1 MVSVYVNPK
10 NDGFI
15 VIGRLAGNIK
25 IHKVAPYHDSLVV
38 LLWHLILISISKPK
52 SNKIEDE
59 HSLISTSLGF
69 MHFYFHVSPSVS
81 ALTRDGQVEEAKDPL
96 AHLKSTH
103 HPYLIF
109 VIFLHMQNFWRIKFT
124 PKNANFSR

>member
-38 LLWHLILISISKPK
+38 LL
-52 SNKIEDE
+52 
-59 HSLISTSLGF
+59 
-69 MHFYFHVSPSVS
+69 
-81 ALTRDGQVEEAKDPL
+81 
-96 AHLKSTH
+96 
-103 HPYLIF
+103 
-109 VIFLHMQNFWRIKFT
+109 
-124 PKNANFSR
+124 

>member
-1 MVSVYVNPK
+1 MLAHLKMVSVYVNPK

-15 VIGRLAGNIK
+15 VIGSLAGNIK
-25 IHKVAPYHDSLVV
+25 IHKVAPYHDSLAV

-52 SNKIEDE
+52 SNKTEDV
-59 HSLISTSLGF
+59 HFLISTSQSF

-81 ALTRDGQVEEAKDPL
+81 ALTRDGQVDEAKDPL

-103 HPYLIF
+103 HHPVGWGGAGRTHVNDARAL
-109 VIFLHMQNFWRIKFT
+109 
-124 PKNANFSR
+124 